1 MEHKIIEK
9 DLNDELKNSYL
20 LYSLSVI
27 VSRAIP
33 DVRDGLKPVQR
44 RILYSMSELSL
55 RHNSAF
61 KKCARIVGEVMGKYH
76 PHGDAAIYDALV
88 RMAQPFSMRYPLV
101 EGQGNFGSVDG
112 DPAAA
117 MRYTEARMQEVGEY
131 MLLDIEKDTVDFRD
145 NFDGSLKEPI
155 VLPTRVPNLLMN
167 GSSGIAVG
175 MTTNIPPHN
184 LNELVEALKLLI
196 DNPDVEIKDLLKY
209 IKGPDFPTGGVIVDG
224 ENLEELYKTG
234 KGKIT
239 IRGKYKI
246 EEKESGTSIVFEE
259 IPYGVSK
266 TNVIEQIVKYAVK
279 KKDDKKDPGIK
290 DVRDES
296 DKEGTRL
303 VIELKRD
310 ANIKRLINDLF
321 KHTNL
326 QSYFYTQMNVIN
338 KGKPSLMNLKELM
351 QAFIGHRIEVVT
363 RRTNFELEKA
373 KRRAHI
379 VEGLIKAVQGI
390 DTVIDIIRNSQ
401 NPQEALKNLQ
411 ETIGVSEEQAKAIA
425 DMRLISL
432 SKLETDNLIKELN
445 DLYNQI
451 KDATNILQ
459 DREKLMNIIKEELD
473 EVAKK
478 FGDER
483 RTEIVYYKGE
493 LADEVDLIKDENVI
507 IVLTKWGYI
516 KAIPANEYKVQGRGG
531 KGAKGL
537 KISENDTVKELVFTN
552 RLSKLMLISSAG
564 KAYQIN
570 TYEVEM
576 GSKSSKGAHIANYI
590 GISGD
595 EKVKTLI
602 PISLD
607 GDYDKDILIFTKL
620 GKVKRTSLREFSNAR
635 SSGIRAI
642 NIAENDTVV
651 DAMVL
656 EGEDKNLLVVTKKGM
671 ALNFNSSQVRRMGRE
686 AMGVNAIKL
695 KNSDEVVD
703 VVLVDDD
710 KKLLI
715 ITEKGYGKR
724 VEFSSYRPQNR
735 GGIGLKTVRD
745 ISKIGNIVAAMSVA
759 DGEDV
764 LIFTKKGK
772 AIRVNVDNITVLSR
786 ITQGVIVVRLDEDDE
801 VVDAIEVKD
810 E

>member
-1 MEHKIIEK
+1 MEYKIFEK
-9 DLNDELKNSYL
+9 DLNEELKNSYL

-55 RHNSAF
+55 RHNSSF

-117 MRYTEARMQEVGEY
+117 MRYTEARMQELGEY
-131 MLLDIEKDTVDFRD
+131 MLLDIDKNTVDFRD
-145 NFDGSLKEPI
+145 NFDGSLQEPI

-184 LNELVEALKLLI
+184 LKELVDALKVLI
-196 DNPDVEIKDLLKY
+196 DNPEVEIKDLLKH

-224 ENLEELYKTG
+224 ENLEELYETG

-246 EEKESGTSIVFEE
+246 EEKENGTSIVFEE

-266 TNVIEQIVKYAVK
+266 SDVIEQIVKFAVK
-279 KKDDKKDPGIK
+279 KKDEKKDPGIR

-326 QSYFYTQMNVIN
+326 QSYFYAQMNVIN

-351 QAFIGHRIEVVT
+351 QAFIDHRIEIVT
-363 RRTNFELEKA
+363 RRTNFDLEKA
-373 KRRAHI
+373 KKRAHI

-390 DTVIDIIRNSQ
+390 DTVIEIIRNSL
-401 NPQEALKNLQ
+401 NPQDALKNLQ
-411 ETIGVSEEQAKAIA
+411 DTIGVSEEQAKAIA
-425 DMRLISL
+425 DMKLISL
-432 SKLETDNLIKELN
+432 SRLETDNLVKELN
-445 DLYNQI
+445 DLYAQI
-451 KDATNILQ
+451 KNASDVLQ
-459 DREKLMNIIKEELD
+459 DKEKLMNIIKEELD

-483 RTEIVYYKGE
+483 RTEIVLHKGE
-493 LADEVDLIKDENVI
+493 LADEVDLIRDENII

-531 KGAKGL
+531 KDLVCFITAIHHPLTEVGVFL
-537 KISENDTVKELVFTN
+537 QENN
-552 RLSKLMLISSAG
+552 
-564 KAYQIN
+564 
-570 TYEVEM
+570 
-576 GSKSSKGAHIANYI
+576 
-590 GISGD
+590 
-595 EKVKTLI
+595 
-602 PISLD
+602 
-607 GDYDKDILIFTKL
+607 
-620 GKVKRTSLREFSNAR
+620 
-635 SSGIRAI
+635 
-642 NIAENDTVV
+642 
-651 DAMVL
+651 
-656 EGEDKNLLVVTKKGM
+656 KKW
-671 ALNFNSSQVRRMGRE
+671 
-686 AMGVNAIKL
+686 
-695 KNSDEVVD
+695 
-703 VVLVDDD
+703 
-710 KKLLI
+710 
-715 ITEKGYGKR
+715 
-724 VEFSSYRPQNR
+724 
-735 GGIGLKTVRD
+735 RD
-745 ISKIGNIVAAMSVA
+745 IIALFKTICTNIERNSCRFRYQK
-759 DGEDV
+759 
-764 LIFTKKGK
+764 L
-772 AIRVNVDNITVLSR
+772 
-786 ITQGVIVVRLDEDDE
+786 
-801 VVDAIEVKD
+801 
-810 E
+810 

>member
-1 MEHKIIEK
+1 MEYKIFEK
-9 DLNDELKNSYL
+9 DLNEELKNSYL

-55 RHNSAF
+55 RHNSSF

-117 MRYTEARMQEVGEY
+117 MRYTEARMQELGEY
-131 MLLDIEKDTVDFRD
+131 MLLDIDKNTVDFRD
-145 NFDGSLKEPI
+145 NFDGSLQEPI

-184 LNELVEALKLLI
+184 LKELVDALKVLI
-196 DNPDVEIKDLLKY
+196 DNPEVEIKDLLKH

-224 ENLEELYKTG
+224 ENLEELYETG

-246 EEKESGTSIVFEE
+246 EEKENGTSIVFEE

-266 TNVIEQIVKYAVK
+266 SDVIEQIVKFAVK
-279 KKDDKKDPGIK
+279 KKDEKKDPGIR

-326 QSYFYTQMNVIN
+326 QSYFYAQMNVIN
-338 KGKPSLMNLKELM
+338 NGKPSLMNLKELM
-351 QAFIGHRIEVVT
+351 QAFIDHRIEIVT
-363 RRTNFELEKA
+363 RRTNFDLEKA
-373 KRRAHI
+373 KKRAHI

-390 DTVIDIIRNSQ
+390 DTVIEIIRNSL
-401 NPQEALKNLQ
+401 NPQDALKNLQ
-411 ETIGVSEEQAKAIA
+411 DTIGVSEEQAKAIA
-425 DMRLISL
+425 DMKLISL
-432 SKLETDNLIKELN
+432 SRLETDNLVKELN
-445 DLYNQI
+445 DLYAQI
-451 KDATNILQ
+451 KNASDVLQ
-459 DREKLMNIIKEELD
+459 DKEKLMNIIKEELD

-483 RTEIVYYKGE
+483 RTEIVLHKGE
-493 LADEVDLIKDENVI
+493 LADEVDLIRDENII

-537 KISENDTVKELVFTN
+537 KISENDNVKELVFTN

-576 GSKSSKGAHIANYI
+576 GSKNSKGEHIANYI
-590 GISGD
+590 GLSEG

-620 GKVKRTSLREFSNAR
+620 GKVKRTSLREFMNAR

-642 NIAENDTVV
+642 NIVENDTVV
-651 DAMVL
+651 DAIVL
-656 EGEDKNLLVVTKKGM
+656 DGEDKNLLVVTKKGM
-671 ALNFNSSQVRRMGRE
+671 ALNFNSSQVRRMGRD

-695 KNSDEVVD
+695 KKDDEVVD
-703 VVLVDDD
+703 VVLVDNN

-715 ITEKGYGKR
+715 ITERGYGKR

-745 ISKIGNIVAAMSVA
+745 ISKIGNIVAAMSVE

-764 LIFTKKGK
+764 LIFTEKGK
-772 AIRVNVDNITVLSR
+772 AIRVNVDNITVLNR
-786 ITQGVIVVRLDEDDE
+786 ITQGVIVVRLDKDDA

-810 E
+810 D